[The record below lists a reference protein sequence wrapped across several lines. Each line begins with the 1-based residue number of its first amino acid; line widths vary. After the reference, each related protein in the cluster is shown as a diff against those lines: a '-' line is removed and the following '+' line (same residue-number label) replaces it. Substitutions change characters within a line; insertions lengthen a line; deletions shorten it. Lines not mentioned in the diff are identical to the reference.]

1 MRTRSIS
8 GIKCAAR
15 GDGSSN
21 EEVGRIMIDD
31 RVFVVVR
38 APKSPLRSVPGQTCR
53 FKIDGFEFAA
63 IEAPEQS
70 ADRDEASEAASRLTG
85 RELEIAVLVAQ
96 GCATKNIAFKLR
108 ISEWTVATYLRRIF
122 AKLDVSS
129 RAEMVYR
136 CAPLIN
142 RVADVAVT
150 MKRLS

>member
-15 GDGSSN
+15 GDGGST

-63 IEAPEQS
+63 IETPEHS
-70 ADRDEASEAASRLTG
+70 AHRNEASEVASRLTG

-96 GCATKNIAFKLR
+96 GCATKNIAFCGSANGRLR
-108 ISEWTVATYLRRIF
+108 PISGASSPSLM
-122 AKLDVSS
+122 S
-129 RAEMVYR
+129 RA
-136 CAPLIN
+136 APRWCI
-142 RVADVAVT
+142 VA
-150 MKRLS
+150 RH